1 MRTRKLFVAGAAAL
15 AVLTLTVGS
24 AIADPNGAPTFRQ
37 LAGTGS
43 DTTQGVLNGL
53 SDVIVDGSGAKVI
66 GSYDAATAPGQTI
79 STKSTPA
86 CTNIP
91 RPSGSG
97 AGVTA
102 LINSQ
107 MAGDGCLQFAR
118 SSANDSASRTGAN
131 LTYIPFAV
139 DAVTYATR
147 DDSAIS
153 KKLSLASLTSVYNCA
168 NTTSFKPLLPQ
179 FGSGTRKFFLQKLG
193 FTDAADFTS
202 QPSHT
207 CISQVDANG
216 KPLLEN
222 TGNLLTDPK
231 QIEPY
236 SIAQYLSQ
244 TNGVV
249 TDVHGSAILGS
260 INAISPAVL
269 NTSSVMV
276 RDVYNVV
283 PNSQL
288 GVAPTSTTF
297 VGPTSA
303 VCSNTATIQRFGFGT
318 NPNCGSTTIKTP

>member
-1 MRTRKLFVAGAAAL
+1 MRKRNLFLIAGACL
-15 AVLTLTVGS
+15 ATLSLTVGS
-24 AIADPNGAPTFRQ
+24 AMADPNGAPTFRQ

-43 DTTQGVLNGL
+43 DTTQGVMNGL
-53 SDVIVDGSGAKVI
+53 SDVIVDGTSTKII

-79 STKSTPA
+79 STKSAPA

-107 MAGDGCLQFAR
+107 TAGDGCLQFAR
-118 SSANDSASRTGAN
+118 SSANDAASRTGAN

-139 DAVTYATR
+139 DAVSYAVR
-147 DDSAIS
+147 GDSGVS
-153 KKLSLASLTSVYNCA
+153 KKLTLAQVTTVYNCGGGA
-168 NTTSFKPLLPQ
+168 NFKPLLPQ

-202 QPSHT
+202 QPNHT
-207 CISQVDANG
+207 CISQVDSLGN
-216 KPLLEN
+216 PLLEN
-222 TGNLLTDPK
+222 TGTLITDPK
-231 QIEPY
+231 NIAPY

-244 TNGVV
+244 INGVV
-249 TDVHGSAILGS
+249 PDVHGTTLLGS
-260 INAISPAVL
+260 IGSVSPAVP
-269 NTSSVMV
+269 NTDSAMV

-297 VGPTSA
+297 VGSSSA
-303 VCSNTATIQRFGFGT
+303 VCTNTATIKRFGFAT
-318 NPNCGSTTIKTP
+318 NPLCGDTTIHTP

>member
-1 MRTRKLFVAGAAAL
+1 MRKRNLFLIAGACL
-15 AVLTLTVGS
+15 ASLSLAVGS
-24 AIADPNGAPTFRQ
+24 AMADPNGAPTFRQ

-43 DTTQGVLNGL
+43 DTTQGVMNGL
-53 SDVIVDGSGAKVI
+53 SDVIVDGTSTKII

-79 STKSTPA
+79 SPKATPA

-107 MAGDGCLQFAR
+107 TAGDGCLQFAR
-118 SSANDSASRTGAN
+118 SSANDAASRTGAN

-139 DAVTYATR
+139 DAVSYAVR
-147 DDSAIS
+147 GDSGVS
-153 KKLSLASLTSVYNCA
+153 KKLTLAQLTTVYNCGGGA
-168 NTTSFKPLLPQ
+168 NFKPLLPQ

-202 QPSHT
+202 QPNHT
-207 CISQVDANG
+207 CISQVDSVGN
-216 KPLLEN
+216 PLLEN
-222 TGNLLTDPK
+222 TGTLITDPK
-231 QIEPY
+231 NVAPY

-244 TNGVV
+244 INGVV
-249 TDVHGSAILGS
+249 PDVHGTTLLGS
-260 INAISPAVL
+260 IGSVSPTVP
-269 NTSSVMV
+269 NTDSAMV

-283 PNSQL
+283 PTSQL

-297 VGPTSA
+297 VGSSSA
-303 VCSNTATIQRFGFGT
+303 VCTNSATIKRFGFAP
-318 NPNCGSTTIKTP
+318 NPLCGDTAIHTP